1 MTGEAR
7 RDFCSAGE
15 VALGKVEVRSAS
27 IFVAS
32 SWWTRGKG
40 FVVWSGAD
48 RSLPEGARSGERR
61 MLYAEGRSPLA
72 DK

>member
-15 VALGKVEVRSAS
+15 AALGKVEVRSAS

-32 SWWTRGKG
+32 SWSARGKG

-48 RSLPEGARSGERR
+48 RSLPEGA
-61 MLYAEGRSPLA
+61 
-72 DK
+72 